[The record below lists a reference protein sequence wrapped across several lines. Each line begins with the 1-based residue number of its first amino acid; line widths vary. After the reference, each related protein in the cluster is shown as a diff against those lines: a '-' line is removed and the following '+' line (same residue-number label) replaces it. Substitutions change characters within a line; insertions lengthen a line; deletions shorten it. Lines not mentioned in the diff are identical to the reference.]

1 MNKLIKFAILLV
13 LLTSCGKRIEEDHKA
28 NTSDTNSD
36 TPGEVLNDQQKLK
49 RSQLYDA
56 LYSNDTNLVE
66 TALIKFKEIHFRFKT
81 NGETPLTMAI
91 KSTKTE
97 IINKVIEK
105 TTNLNQ
111 TNLKGEFPIELAI
124 EKENNFV
131 LNALILKNVDL
142 NIISSQKTSLLI
154 QAIKKDNEDMAI
166 KLITFGANTEGSY
179 NIAQQKNFTK
189 LTRLIELV
197 QTHKEVQLSTLI
209 TAIET
214 GNIYFISYLLNNF
227 KQYKK
232 LIDQENLLLM
242 AIEYPEFE
250 TRHLIIQTL
259 LRHKINI
266 NNQYKSTPLIKATK
280 INDTV
285 LIRKLLGNKAN
296 PTLKD
301 EEDRSALYYA
311 VENLNQKAVLVL
323 KRAIL
328 EYSEIQEP
336 DFDIDSLLRN
346 SCKKLPAL
354 NEVEQHQRWFQRN
367 IYSALECKNYNTVL

>member
-1 MNKLIKFAILLV
+1 
-13 LLTSCGKRIEEDHKA
+13 
-28 NTSDTNSD
+28 
-36 TPGEVLNDQQKLK
+36 
-49 RSQLYDA
+49 
-56 LYSNDTNLVE
+56 
-66 TALIKFKEIHFRFKT
+66 
-81 NGETPLTMAI
+81 
-91 KSTKTE
+91 
-97 IINKVIEK
+97 
-105 TTNLNQ
+105 
-111 TNLKGEFPIELAI
+111 
-124 EKENNFV
+124 
-131 LNALILKNVDL
+131 
-142 NIISSQKTSLLI
+142 
-154 QAIKKDNEDMAI
+154 
-166 KLITFGANTEGSY
+166 
-179 NIAQQKNFTK
+179 
-189 LTRLIELV
+189 
-197 QTHKEVQLSTLI
+197 
-209 TAIET
+209 
-214 GNIYFISYLLNNF
+214 
-227 KQYKK
+227 
-232 LIDQENLLLM
+232 M

-336 DFDIDSLLRN
+336 DFDIDSILRN